1 MAWVI
6 AIMLVVFFLEAPTL
20 FRKKMYR
27 ELLSFG
33 MLWVLAFVYASLVA
47 LKAPLPTVVEALK
60 YIYSRVNY
68 FPQ

>member
-6 AIMLVVFFLEAPTL
+6 AIMLVVFFLEAPAL
-20 FRKKMYR
+20 LRNKMYK
-27 ELLSFG
+27 ELLSFSF
-33 MLWVLAFVYASLVA
+33 LWMLAFVYASLVA

-60 YIYSRVNY
+60 YLYNWVNY